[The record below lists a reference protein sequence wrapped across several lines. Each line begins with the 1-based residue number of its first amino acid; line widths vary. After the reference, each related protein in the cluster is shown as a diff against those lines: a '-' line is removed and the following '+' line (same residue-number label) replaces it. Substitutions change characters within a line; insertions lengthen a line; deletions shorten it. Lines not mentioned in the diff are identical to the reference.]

1 MERPRRAC
9 TSRKRPSHDVTDDGS
24 GRSDCDA
31 SREVDPAD
39 ASGSSASVNDSKGN
53 LSGTSNALY
62 KSVIERNKQIKNV
75 QNSPSEH
82 IPDEWQVYAKTIICT
97 HGGKHRYRG
106 KGKRPRQEVR
116 PMGCT
121 TQINAGVQVVSKSP
135 VKFAVQLTRC
145 GRLGQRLRVFWSSSW
160 RTQTA
165 APLHKTDYWTFGRF
179 VAIWV
184 VYLWTCPTKR
194 IATCITLQTKHM
206 VDIFSRFPEVLMID
220 ATHVVRA
227 IWHQNLENLGST
239 HNRRSQQRDMV
250 CKEDWRLL
258 RSEKWTAILQCEAVL
273 TNPAP
278 PPAAADSSKRKRVH
292 TEETPTLIPN
302 ADQPQK
308 SKGKKKR
315 GQARDT
321 AGSEA
326 PRSAKQPKTGNKKAR
341 QTKKQL
347 RELEDKR
354 RRAMSS
360 FGTIWAPPHH
370 DGNDRPQ
377 EDVVIKPNPEHQ
389 TDLIRKVLVLIRKR
403 IHVTRRLDPV
413 DGLDSDD
420 DTSEKRPD
428 SATSVG
434 TPTSEETSTTPAAIL
449 FDQGVDLDPNLV
461 VEDSSAF
468 LDSDAEGSGDEL
480 TAQDEVS
487 PDASSDESES
497 DSDDDG
503 WNELNIK
510 SELERVKILLSAEEQ
525 EQLHLR
531 VQESSPLYD
540 NSQLADM
547 AATGWA
553 VRPVN
558 SVVTIEDD
566 VEVDSVYDGYC
577 GPTPGSSA
585 CGLSPGALFYYSY
598 RKRSGGTLQ
607 ANQIATGGIRLKKLM
622 RKSKQ

>member
-1 MERPRRAC
+1 
-9 TSRKRPSHDVTDDGS
+9 
-24 GRSDCDA
+24 
-31 SREVDPAD
+31 
-39 ASGSSASVNDSKGN
+39 
-53 LSGTSNALY
+53 
-62 KSVIERNKQIKNV
+62 
-75 QNSPSEH
+75 
-82 IPDEWQVYAKTIICT
+82 
-97 HGGKHRYRG
+97 
-106 KGKRPRQEVR
+106 
-116 PMGCT
+116 
-121 TQINAGVQVVSKSP
+121 
-135 VKFAVQLTRC
+135 
-145 GRLGQRLRVFWSSSW
+145 
-160 RTQTA
+160 
-165 APLHKTDYWTFGRF
+165 
-179 VAIWV
+179 
-184 VYLWTCPTKR
+184 
-194 IATCITLQTKHM
+194 
-206 VDIFSRFPEVLMID
+206 
-220 ATHVVRA
+220 
-227 IWHQNLENLGST
+227 
-239 HNRRSQQRDMV
+239 MV

-258 RSEKWTAILQCEAVL
+258 RSEKWTAVRAQGLDDGFYNVKPREPFSTTCTRILPFASVTVL

-389 TDLIRKVLVLIRKR
+389 TDLIRKVLVLIRKNL
-403 IHVTRRLDPV
+403 VTRAAYP
-413 DGLDSDD
+413 S
-420 DTSEKRPD
+420 
-428 SATSVG
+428 TSVG

-566 VEVDSVYDGYC
+566 VEVDSVVWI
-577 GPTPGSSA
+577 
-585 CGLSPGALFYYSY
+585 L
-598 RKRSGGTLQ
+598 
-607 ANQIATGGIRLKKLM
+607 
-622 RKSKQ
+622 

>member
-1 MERPRRAC
+1 
-9 TSRKRPSHDVTDDGS
+9 
-24 GRSDCDA
+24 
-31 SREVDPAD
+31 
-39 ASGSSASVNDSKGN
+39 
-53 LSGTSNALY
+53 
-62 KSVIERNKQIKNV
+62 
-75 QNSPSEH
+75 
-82 IPDEWQVYAKTIICT
+82 
-97 HGGKHRYRG
+97 
-106 KGKRPRQEVR
+106 
-116 PMGCT
+116 
-121 TQINAGVQVVSKSP
+121 
-135 VKFAVQLTRC
+135 
-145 GRLGQRLRVFWSSSW
+145 
-160 RTQTA
+160 
-165 APLHKTDYWTFGRF
+165 
-179 VAIWV
+179 
-184 VYLWTCPTKR
+184 
-194 IATCITLQTKHM
+194 
-206 VDIFSRFPEVLMID
+206 
-220 ATHVVRA
+220 
-227 IWHQNLENLGST
+227 
-239 HNRRSQQRDMV
+239 MV

-258 RSEKWTAILQCEAVL
+258 RSEKWTAVRAQGLDDGFYNVKPVC
-273 TNPAP
+273 
-278 PPAAADSSKRKRVH
+278 RVKTGKKGVDFIH
-292 TEETPTLIPN
+292 TERAFLDYVYADTAFCERHSSDQPRTAPSSGRFKQDPTLIPN

-370 DGNDRPQ
+370 D

-389 TDLIRKVLVLIRKR
+389 TDLIRKR

-449 FDQGVDLDPNLV
+449 FDQGVDLNPNLV

-503 WNELNIK
+503 WNELNIE

-598 RKRSGGTLQ
+598 RKRSGVLSS
-607 ANQIATGGIRLKKLM
+607 M
-622 RKSKQ
+622 

>member
-1 MERPRRAC
+1 
-9 TSRKRPSHDVTDDGS
+9 
-24 GRSDCDA
+24 
-31 SREVDPAD
+31 
-39 ASGSSASVNDSKGN
+39 
-53 LSGTSNALY
+53 
-62 KSVIERNKQIKNV
+62 
-75 QNSPSEH
+75 
-82 IPDEWQVYAKTIICT
+82 
-97 HGGKHRYRG
+97 
-106 KGKRPRQEVR
+106 
-116 PMGCT
+116 
-121 TQINAGVQVVSKSP
+121 
-135 VKFAVQLTRC
+135 
-145 GRLGQRLRVFWSSSW
+145 
-160 RTQTA
+160 
-165 APLHKTDYWTFGRF
+165 
-179 VAIWV
+179 
-184 VYLWTCPTKR
+184 
-194 IATCITLQTKHM
+194 
-206 VDIFSRFPEVLMID
+206 
-220 ATHVVRA
+220 
-227 IWHQNLENLGST
+227 
-239 HNRRSQQRDMV
+239 MV

-258 RSEKWTAILQCEAVL
+258 RSEKWTAVRAQGLDDGFYNVKPVCRVKTGKKGVDFIHTERAFLDYVYADTAFCEQ
-273 TNPAP
+273 
-278 PPAAADSSKRKRVH
+278 RKRVH

-370 DGNDRPQ
+370 DGNDQPQ

-389 TDLIRKVLVLIRKR
+389 TDLIRKVLVLIRKVYWQR

-503 WNELNIK
+503 WNELNIE

-607 ANQIATGGIRLKKLM
+607 ANQIATGGIRLKQGLKKLM

>member
-1 MERPRRAC
+1 
-9 TSRKRPSHDVTDDGS
+9 
-24 GRSDCDA
+24 
-31 SREVDPAD
+31 
-39 ASGSSASVNDSKGN
+39 
-53 LSGTSNALY
+53 
-62 KSVIERNKQIKNV
+62 
-75 QNSPSEH
+75 
-82 IPDEWQVYAKTIICT
+82 
-97 HGGKHRYRG
+97 
-106 KGKRPRQEVR
+106 
-116 PMGCT
+116 
-121 TQINAGVQVVSKSP
+121 
-135 VKFAVQLTRC
+135 
-145 GRLGQRLRVFWSSSW
+145 
-160 RTQTA
+160 
-165 APLHKTDYWTFGRF
+165 
-179 VAIWV
+179 
-184 VYLWTCPTKR
+184 
-194 IATCITLQTKHM
+194 
-206 VDIFSRFPEVLMID
+206 
-220 ATHVVRA
+220 
-227 IWHQNLENLGST
+227 
-239 HNRRSQQRDMV
+239 MV

-258 RSEKWTAILQCEAVL
+258 RSEKWTAVRAQGLDDGFYNVKPVCRVKTGKKGVDFIHRESAFLDYVYADTAFCERHNIQLVL

-292 TEETPTLIPN
+292 TEETTTLIPN

-321 AGSEA
+321 TGSEA
-326 PRSAKQPKTGNKKAR
+326 PRSVKQPKTGNKKAR

-354 RRAMSS
+354 RCAMSS
-360 FGTIWAPPHH
+360 FWTIWAPPRH
-370 DGNDRPQ
+370 DGQ
-377 EDVVIKPNPEHQ
+377 
-389 TDLIRKVLVLIRKR
+389 R

-413 DGLDSDD
+413 DDLDSDD

-434 TPTSEETSTTPAAIL
+434 TPTSEETSTTPAANL

-503 WNELNIK
+503 CNELNIE

-553 VRPVN
+553 VLPVN

-566 VEVDSVYDGYC
+566 VEVDS
-577 GPTPGSSA
+577 
-585 CGLSPGALFYYSY
+585 
-598 RKRSGGTLQ
+598 
-607 ANQIATGGIRLKKLM
+607 
-622 RKSKQ
+622 

>member
-1 MERPRRAC
+1 
-9 TSRKRPSHDVTDDGS
+9 
-24 GRSDCDA
+24 
-31 SREVDPAD
+31 
-39 ASGSSASVNDSKGN
+39 
-53 LSGTSNALY
+53 
-62 KSVIERNKQIKNV
+62 
-75 QNSPSEH
+75 
-82 IPDEWQVYAKTIICT
+82 
-97 HGGKHRYRG
+97 
-106 KGKRPRQEVR
+106 
-116 PMGCT
+116 
-121 TQINAGVQVVSKSP
+121 
-135 VKFAVQLTRC
+135 
-145 GRLGQRLRVFWSSSW
+145 
-160 RTQTA
+160 
-165 APLHKTDYWTFGRF
+165 
-179 VAIWV
+179 
-184 VYLWTCPTKR
+184 
-194 IATCITLQTKHM
+194 
-206 VDIFSRFPEVLMID
+206 
-220 ATHVVRA
+220 
-227 IWHQNLENLGST
+227 
-239 HNRRSQQRDMV
+239 MV

-258 RSEKWTAILQCEAVL
+258 RSEKWTAILQCEAGLSCEDRQEGIL

-389 TDLIRKVLVLIRKR
+389 TDLIRKVLVLIRKNL
-403 IHVTRRLDPV
+403 VTRAAYPC
-413 DGLDSDD
+413 
-420 DTSEKRPD
+420 DT
-428 SATSVG
+428 
-434 TPTSEETSTTPAAIL
+434 EETSTTPAAIL

>member
-1 MERPRRAC
+1 
-9 TSRKRPSHDVTDDGS
+9 
-24 GRSDCDA
+24 
-31 SREVDPAD
+31 
-39 ASGSSASVNDSKGN
+39 
-53 LSGTSNALY
+53 
-62 KSVIERNKQIKNV
+62 
-75 QNSPSEH
+75 
-82 IPDEWQVYAKTIICT
+82 
-97 HGGKHRYRG
+97 
-106 KGKRPRQEVR
+106 
-116 PMGCT
+116 
-121 TQINAGVQVVSKSP
+121 
-135 VKFAVQLTRC
+135 
-145 GRLGQRLRVFWSSSW
+145 
-160 RTQTA
+160 
-165 APLHKTDYWTFGRF
+165 
-179 VAIWV
+179 
-184 VYLWTCPTKR
+184 
-194 IATCITLQTKHM
+194 
-206 VDIFSRFPEVLMID
+206 
-220 ATHVVRA
+220 
-227 IWHQNLENLGST
+227 
-239 HNRRSQQRDMV
+239 MV

-258 RSEKWTAILQCEAVL
+258 RSEKRTAVRAQGLDDGRYMKPVCRVKTGKKGVDFIHRDSAFLNYVYADTAFFERHNIQLVL

-308 SKGKKKR
+308 SKRKKKR

-321 AGSEA
+321 TGREA
-326 PRSAKQPKTGNKKAR
+326 PRSVKQPKTGNKKAR

-354 RRAMSS
+354 RCAMSS
-360 FGTIWAPPHH
+360 LGTIWAPRH
-370 DGNDRPQ
+370 DGNDQPQ

-389 TDLIRKVLVLIRKR
+389 TDLIRER

-461 VEDSSAF
+461 MEDSSAF

-503 WNELNIK
+503 CDELNIE

-531 VQESSPLYD
+531 VQESPPLYD

-553 VRPVN
+553 VLPVN

-566 VEVDSVYDGYC
+566 VEVDSVGQV
-577 GPTPGSSA
+577 SS
-585 CGLSPGALFYYSY
+585 L
-598 RKRSGGTLQ
+598 RS
-607 ANQIATGGIRLKKLM
+607 N
-622 RKSKQ
+622 SEW